1 MALTAGWQLSKMSQG
16 LYPVALT
23 GAMLKLRKPRNNRRV
38 PDAPAGT
45 LIPDKLYFRI
55 GEVSKLAHTK
65 PYVLRYWETEFPTL
79 KPTKSSTGHRLYR
92 RQDVE
97 MVFEIKRLLYEEGF
111 TIDGA
116 RKYLAGNSGAT
127 AEIRQA
133 ASSNLSDDQ
142 FKAIRRELLGILT
155 IVSR

>member
-1 MALTAGWQLSKMSQG
+1 MA
-16 LYPVALT
+16 VIE
-23 GAMLKLRKPRNNRRV
+23 AMLRQRKPRDSRQARSLPSRTV
-38 PDAPAGT
+38 
-45 LIPDKLYFRI
+45 IPDKLYFRI
-55 GEVSKLAHTK
+55 GEVSGLAQTK

-116 RKYLAGNSGAT
+116 RKYLSGNPRDTEESK
-127 AEIRQA
+127 A
-133 ASSNLSDDQ
+133 APQSRFSRAQLD
-142 FKAIRRELLGILT
+142 AIRRELEGILT

>member
-1 MALTAGWQLSKMSQG
+1 MA
-16 LYPVALT
+16 VT
-23 GAMLKLRKPRNNRRV
+23 GAMLKLRKPRNNRHV
-38 PDAPAGT
+38 PDEPAGT

-55 GEVSKLAHTK
+55 GEVSNLAHTK

-97 MVFEIKRLLYEEGF
+97 MVLKIKRLLYEEGF

-116 RKYLAGNSGAT
+116 RKYLAGNSGGA
-127 AEIRQA
+127 AEIRQPA
-133 ASSNLSDDQ
+133 PSKLSDAQ
-142 FKAIRRELLGILT
+142 FKAIKRELLGILT